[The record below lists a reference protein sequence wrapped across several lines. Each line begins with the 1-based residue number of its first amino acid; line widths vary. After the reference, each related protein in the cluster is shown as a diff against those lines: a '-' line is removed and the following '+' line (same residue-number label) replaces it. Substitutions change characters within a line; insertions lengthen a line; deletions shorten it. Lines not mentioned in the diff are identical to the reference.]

1 MKFDLAAKFQTDNTA
16 TKPDEL
22 NLFAISPNQR
32 RFSILDQLEPG
43 NAAYHIPICLRL
55 IGPLN
60 RESLELG
67 LAAIVARH
75 EPLRSRFVVYNSEPM
90 LVVASRAVVDLQV
103 LDLSA
108 VPESEGEAKAYSLVR
123 EEIGKPFDLSR
134 GPPISGPAV
143 DPCAGTSHPSL
154 HRPSHRVRWLV
165 SRIAGSRDC
174 RTL

>member
-1 MKFDLAAKFQTDNTA
+1 MKFDLAAKLQTDNA
-16 TKPDEL
+16 PIEPDEL

-32 RFSILDQLEPG
+32 RFWILDQLEPG

-90 LVVASRAVVDLQV
+90 LVVASQAVVDLQV

-108 VPESEGEAKAYSLVR
+108 VPESEVRRRPIRWCAKRSA
-123 EEIGKPFDLSR
+123 
-134 GPPISGPAV
+134 
-143 DPCAGTSHPSL
+143 SHS
-154 HRPSHRVRWLV
+154 
-165 SRIAGSRDC
+165 I
-174 RTL
+174 